1 MPDRRVLFADWVG
14 EAVEL
19 SSSGGKR
26 IPEYGVL
33 EEVNDWGLVL
43 RHRRNI
49 QWSSTGSSES
59 YDQQD
64 LRNVS
69 EFLPWHTISGIR
81 VLEPE
86 ERETHG
92 L

>member
-1 MPDRRVLFADWVG
+1 MTDRRVPFADWVG

-33 EEVNDWGLVL
+33 DEVNDWGLVL

-49 QWSSTGSSES
+49 QWSSTGSSEN

-64 LRNVS
+64 LRDVP
-69 EFLPWHTISGIR
+69 EFLPWHTISGVR

-86 ERETHG
+86 ERESHG

>member
-1 MPDRRVLFADWVG
+1 MTDRRVPFADWVG

-33 EEVNDWGLVL
+33 DEVNDWGLVL

-49 QWSSTGSSES
+49 QWSSTGSSEN

-64 LRNVS
+64 LRIVP
-69 EFLPWHTISGIR
+69 EFLPWHTISAIR

-86 ERETHG
+86 ERESHG

>member
-1 MPDRRVLFADWVG
+1 
-14 EAVEL
+14 
-19 SSSGGKR
+19 
-26 IPEYGVL
+26 
-33 EEVNDWGLVL
+33 LVL

-49 QWSSTGSSES
+49 QWSSTDSSES

-81 VLEPE
+81 MLEPE
-86 ERETHG
+86 ERATHG
-92 L
+92 F